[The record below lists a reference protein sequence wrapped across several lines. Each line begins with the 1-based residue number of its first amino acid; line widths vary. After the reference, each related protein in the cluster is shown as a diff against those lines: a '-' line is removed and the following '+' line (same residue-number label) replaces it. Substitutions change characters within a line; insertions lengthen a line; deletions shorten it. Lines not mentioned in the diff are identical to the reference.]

1 MPNYNLMFYYSIE
14 EKEYV
19 DGIVRQFLSKHL
31 SRLLLPGDSPMAPGV
46 LAMNLPLALSGPG
59 LVAGLL
65 MGELLTLSAV
75 SPLASGA
82 GE

>member
-1 MPNYNLMFYYSIE
+1 
-14 EKEYV
+14 
-19 DGIVRQFLSKHL
+19 
-31 SRLLLPGDSPMAPGV
+31 
-46 LAMNLPLALSGPG
+46 MNLPLALSGPG

>member
-1 MPNYNLMFYYSIE
+1 MDTLIHRYIDYIVNKFSSI
-14 EKEYV
+14 
-19 DGIVRQFLSKHL
+19 SKHL
-31 SRLLLPGDSPMAPGV
+31 SKLLLPGDNPMAPGV

-59 LVAGLL
+59 LVAGLR
-65 MGELLTLSAV
+65 MGELFTLSAV